1 MSVKITK
8 IDTMPESDPYNNGSA
23 SRTTFWL
30 DPQGRVAIVS
40 QDYKTNST
48 TFAIYHRCELT
59 LSIGDH
65 PVAAD
70 VREYLESEDTQRLL
84 DTICD
89 GHSIEW
95 NGNNNVGRLTEDAQL
110 ALDTLEQDLA
120 DRWLGSGWA
129 FWDVEEWLGES
140 ADQFINT
147 ATTDEEIAKLAEEA
161 EADAKLE
168 NIILSGNVADY
179 FTSVRDEMRDE
190 ADDE

>member
-8 IDTMPESDPYNNGSA
+8 VDTMPESDPYNNGSA

-30 DPQGRVAIVS
+30 DPQEREAIVS

-48 TFAIYHRCELT
+48 TFAIYHRCELE

-95 NGNNNVGRLTEDAQL
+95 NGHNNVGRLTDDAQL

-140 ADQFINT
+140 VKQIIST
-147 ATTDEEIAKLAEEA
+147 TTTDEEIAKLAQEA
-161 EADAKLE
+161 EEGAKQE
-168 NIILSGNVADY
+168 NIILSGDVADY